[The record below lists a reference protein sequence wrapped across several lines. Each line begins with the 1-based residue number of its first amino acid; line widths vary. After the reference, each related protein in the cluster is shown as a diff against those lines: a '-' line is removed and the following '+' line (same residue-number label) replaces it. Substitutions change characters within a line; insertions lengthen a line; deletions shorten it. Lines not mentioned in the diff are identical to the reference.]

1 MDYKKLSQY
10 AAIAVVAVWVF
21 CLSFA
26 VSMKIAKVNEP
37 DPTSPPVIGTTTS
50 TQGADVGGTAAP
62 DSGITPGGTT
72 NPLNIGANSPQQ
84 DLSQPTAPSS
94 PQQGT
99 PTTEPQAQPQGN
111 TLKVP
116 SGKSEIIKT
125 YVDGVNTL
133 KTSNNFSLYKDDK
146 LNITIDS
153 ITGGSVVQSFAETL
167 LANNQKQPL
176 SYNFQNGYDAP
187 TGATPASTIAPL
199 GQLAS
204 IEESAITNAT
214 ATANADGGYTVNLS
228 FIDETQVYPGETYHH
243 KNAVEVVDVYG
254 LVPSGATIDT
264 MEMTYSGTTIQA
276 VFNSEGKITYMKHYL
291 NVSHAGGQGHMSV
304 FTMTISLH
312 GEFTSEYTITY

>member
-26 VSMKIAKVNEP
+26 VSLKIAKANEP
-37 DPTSPPVIGTTTS
+37 APTLAPVVGTTAP
-50 TQGADVGGTAAP
+50 TQGADNPCTTAP
-62 DSGITPGGTT
+62 NNNITPGSTT
-72 NPLNIGANSPQQ
+72 GALNIGANNPQPQQ
-84 DLSQPTAPSS
+84 GLSQSPSQ
-94 PQQGT
+94 QQGT
-99 PTTEPQAQPQGN
+99 PVNTEPQPQPQGS

-116 SGKSEIIKT
+116 SGKSEIIKA

-167 LANNQKQPL
+167 LANNQKQPV

-199 GQLAS
+199 GQLTS
-204 IEESAITNAT
+204 IDESAITNAT
-214 ATANADGGYTVNLS
+214 ATANADGGYTVNLG

>member
-1 MDYKKLSQY
+1 MDYKKISQY
-10 AAIAVVAVWVF
+10 SAIAVVAVWVF

-37 DPTSPPVIGTTTS
+37 ASVLPPVIDTTAP
-50 TQGADVGGTAAP
+50 TQGADDPGTTAP
-62 DSGITPGGTT
+62 NNNISPNGAT
-72 NPLNIGANSPQQ
+72 NPLNIGTNDPQPQQ
-84 DLSQPTAPSS
+84 GLSQPP

-99 PTTEPQAQPQGN
+99 PVNTEPQPQGN

-116 SGKSEIIKT
+116 SGKSEIIKA
-125 YVDGVNTL
+125 YVDGVNAL
-133 KTSNNFSLYKDDK
+133 KTSNSFSLYKDDK

-153 ITGGSVVQSFAETL
+153 ITGGSIVQSFAETL
-167 LANNQKQPL
+167 LANNQKKPI

-187 TGATPASTIAPL
+187 TGATPTSAIAPL

-204 IEESAITNAT
+204 IEEGAITNAT
-214 ATANADGGYTVNLS
+214 ATANGDGGYTLNLS
-228 FIDETQVYPGETYHH
+228 FIDETQVYPNETYHH

-254 LVPSGATIDT
+254 LVPSGATIDS

-291 NVSHAGGQGHMSV
+291 NVSYAGGQGHMSV
-304 FTMTISLH
+304 FTMTITLH